1 VRHDAKEAIMPNP
14 HPPSAEPAAAA
25 SAAFLRPGH
34 VLSATRTDMLR
45 TMLPHTIECLKARQ
59 AHLIGDDLIDDYV
72 ALDWLEWAGGGLRLT
87 EIGRNVSNGLL
98 RRSG

>member
-1 VRHDAKEAIMPNP
+1 MPNP
-14 HPPSAEPAAAA
+14 QPSPLEPVAA
-25 SAAFLRPGH
+25 SAAFLKPGQ
-34 VLSATRTDMLR
+34 VLSASRTDMLR

-72 ALDWLEWAGGGLRLT
+72 AVDWLEWAGGGLRLT
-87 EIGRNVSNGLL
+87 EVGRNVCNGLM